1 VGGGRG
7 GEELDRKGGE
17 ERRGAMS
24 DLLEKIW
31 QGNVNEQGELDQ
43 EGYDHDTKT
52 GLTTA
57 TSRNKGD
64 ILGNAIT
71 ADDTKAV
78 DDDDSNIKAPDAI
91 DYSRE
96 EDVAEEDDKANDI
109 YAEKAKRMLA
119 QKNQQQK
126 PGLYS
131 QHLKWL
137 CIVNVPG
144 H

>member
-1 VGGGRG
+1 VGGGLG
-7 GEELDRKGGE
+7 GEELDGKGGE
-17 ERRGAMS
+17 YRRGAMS
-24 DLLEKIW
+24 DLLEKIF

-43 EGYDHDTKT
+43 EGYDEDTKK

-57 TSRNKGD
+57 THRNKGD

-71 ADDTKAV
+71 ADDTRAA
-78 DDDDSNIKAPDAI
+78 DDDDSNVKAPDAI

-96 EDVAEEDDKANDI
+96 EDVADEDDKANDV

-126 PGLYS
+126 PGLQS
-131 QHLKWL
+131 QNLK
-137 CIVNVPG
+137 
-144 H
+144 